1 VLRGCGQKNFLG
13 GGNVIQLR
21 REQPT
26 LWHQGLMKDIE
37 DLWEPW
43 MKEVDRLLDDAA
55 LVERVCQAQGR
66 RHRHSRTLGRLQ
78 TPAEVALRLLIL
90 KHVRNWGYDTLERE
104 VRANLVYRAFTRI
117 GDGKVPDAKTLA
129 RIGQAIGPEVI
140 RDLHER
146 LVALA
151 REHAV
156 VKGRKLRV
164 DTTVV
169 ETNIH
174 YPTDSSLL
182 GDGTRVLTRTM
193 KKIEKKAGGLKQKI
207 RDRMRTVKKRVVSIA
222 LATRQQG
229 RQREERQRKQYAEL
243 LTVTRRI
250 LNQAKV
256 VIEEVEQLPSRRRL
270 PLRPLTENLQSMTNR
285 VRQVIKQTRARI
297 FQGITNLPDKIV
309 SVFEPHTEIIRK
321 GKASKPT
328 EFGKLVEVQE
338 AENQI
343 ITDYRVFAERPSDQ
357 ELLVPAVQEH
367 QRRFGRLPRV
377 VAADAGFYSQANEK
391 KVREMGVSWIAVPN
405 RRTHSEERRKLQ
417 KRRWFRAAQKWRTGC
432 EGRISVLKR
441 RHGLNRCR
449 YRGLH
454 GMERWVGLGV
464 IADNLI
470 QIGTHLALH
479 SA

>member
-1 VLRGCGQKNFLG
+1 M
-13 GGNVIQLR
+13 IQLR

-26 LWHQGLMKDIE
+26 LWHKGLAKDIE

-43 MKEVDRLLDDAA
+43 MRGADRLLDDAA
-55 LVERVCQAQGR
+55 MLESVYEAQGK

-90 KHVRNWGYDTLERE
+90 KHVRNWGYDRLERE

-129 RIGQAIGPEVI
+129 RIGQAIGPQVI

-151 REHAV
+151 REHDV
-156 VKGRKLRV
+156 VQGRKLRV

-182 GDGTRVLTRTM
+182 GDGGRVLTRTM

-207 RDRMRTVKKRVVSIA
+207 RDRMRAVKKRVVAIA
-222 LATRQQG
+222 LAARQVG
-229 RQREERQRKQYAEL
+229 SQREEKQRKQYAEL
-243 LTVTRRI
+243 LTVTQRI
-250 LNQAKV
+250 LKQAKGV
-256 VIEEVEQLPSRRRL
+256 LEEVEQESGSRRRR
-270 PLRPLTENLQSMTNR
+270 LRPLSETLETMADR
-285 VRQVIKQTRARI
+285 VRQVVKQARTRI
-297 FQGITNLPDKIV
+297 FQGITNFPGKIV
-309 SVFEPHTEIIRK
+309 SLFEPHTEIIRK

-328 EFGKLVEVQE
+328 EFGKLVKVQE

-343 ITDYRVFAERPSDQ
+343 ITDYRVFAERPSDR
-357 ELLVPAVQEH
+357 ELLVPAVEQH
-367 QRRFGRLPRV
+367 QRQFGRVPRL
-377 VAADAGFYSQANEK
+377 VAADAGFYSQGNEK
-391 KVREMGVSWIAVPN
+391 KVQEMGASWVAVPN
-405 RRTHSEERRKLQ
+405 RYTHSEERRKLQ
-417 KRRWFRAAQKWRTGC
+417 KRRWFRAAQKWRTGS

-470 QIGTHLALH
+470 HIGGRLALQ
-479 SA
+479 

>member
-1 VLRGCGQKNFLG
+1 M
-13 GGNVIQLR
+13 IQLR
-21 REQPT
+21 HAQPT
-26 LWHQGLMKDIE
+26 LWHKGLAKDIE

-43 MKEVDRLLDDAA
+43 MKEADRLLDDAA
-55 LVERVCQAQGR
+55 LLETVYEAQGQ
-66 RHRHSRTLGRLQ
+66 RHRHSRRLGRLQ
-78 TPAEVALRLLIL
+78 TPAEIALRLLIL

-129 RIGQAIGPEVI
+129 RIGQVIGPEVI
-140 RDLHER
+140 GDLHER
-146 LVALA
+146 LVAMA
-151 REHAV
+151 REHGV

-182 GDGTRVLTRTM
+182 GDGARVLMRTM
-193 KKIEKKAGGLKQKI
+193 KKIDKKAGGLKQKI
-207 RDRMRTVKKRVVSIA
+207 RDRMRTVKKRVVAIA
-222 LATRQQG
+222 LAARQTG
-229 RQREERQRKQYAEL
+229 PQREERRRQQYAEL

-250 LNQAKV
+250 LNQAEGV
-256 VIEEVEQLPSRRRL
+256 LQEVEQLGRPRRRRL
-270 PLRPLTENLQSMTNR
+270 EPLREILETMAGR
-285 VRQVIKQTRARI
+285 VRQVVSQARARV
-297 FQGITNLPDKIV
+297 FQGITHFPEKIV

-328 EFGKLVEVQE
+328 EFGKLVQVQE

-343 ITDYRVFAERPSDQ
+343 ITHYRVFPERPSDQ
-357 ELLVPAVQEH
+357 HLLVPAVEEH
-367 QRRFGRLPRV
+367 QRRFGRVPRL

-391 KVREMGVSWIAVPN
+391 KVQEMGVSWVAVPH
-405 RRTHSEERRKLQ
+405 RSTHSAQRRALQ
-417 KRRWFRAAQKWRTGC
+417 KRGWFRAAQRWRTGS

-449 YRGLH
+449 YRGLT

-470 QIGTHLALH
+470 QIGTHLALQ

>member
-1 VLRGCGQKNFLG
+1 M
-13 GGNVIQLR
+13 IQLR

-26 LWHQGLMKDIE
+26 LWHKGLAKDIE

-43 MKEVDRLLDDAA
+43 MKEADRLLDDAA
-55 LVERVCQAQGR
+55 LLESVYEAQGQ
-66 RHRHSRTLGRLQ
+66 RHPHSRTLGRLQ

-129 RIGQAIGPEVI
+129 RIGQVIGPEVI
-140 RDLHER
+140 RDLHQR

-151 REHAV
+151 REHGV

-182 GDGTRVLTRTM
+182 GDGARVLTRTM
-193 KKIEKKAGGLKQKI
+193 KRIEKKAGGLKQKI
-207 RDRMRTVKKRVVSIA
+207 RDRMRTVKKRVVAIA
-222 LATRQQG
+222 LSARQTG
-229 RQREERQRKQYAEL
+229 PQREERQRKQYAEL
-243 LTVTRRI
+243 LTVTRKI
-250 LNQAKV
+250 LNQAKGV
-256 VIEEVEQLPSRRRL
+256 LEEIEHVSRPRRRR
-270 PLRPLTENLQSMTNR
+270 LRPLTGTLEMMVDR
-285 VRQVIKQTRARI
+285 VRQVAKQTRARI
-297 FQGITNLPDKIV
+297 FQRITHFPGKIV
-309 SVFEPHTEIIRK
+309 SLFEPHTEIIRK

-343 ITDYRVFAERPSDQ
+343 ITHYQVFAERPSDRHR
-357 ELLVPAVQEH
+357 LVPAVAEH
-367 QRRFGRLPRV
+367 QRCFGRLPRL

-391 KVREMGVSWIAVPN
+391 KVQEMGVRWVAVPN
-405 RRTHSEERRKLQ
+405 RSTRSGERRKLE
-417 KRRWFRAAQKWRTGC
+417 KRRWFRAAQKWRTGS

-449 YRGLH
+449 YRGLL
-454 GMERWVGLGV
+454 GMERWVGLGI

-470 QIGTHLALH
+470 HIGSHLALQG
-479 SA
+479 A

>member
-1 VLRGCGQKNFLG
+1 M
-13 GGNVIQLR
+13 IQLR
-21 REQPT
+21 HAQPT
-26 LWHQGLMKDIE
+26 LWHKGLAKDIE

-43 MKEVDRLLDDAA
+43 RKEADRLLDDAA
-55 LVERVCQAQGR
+55 LLETIYEAQGQR
-66 RHRHSRTLGRLQ
+66 YRHSRTLGRLQ
-78 TPAEVALRLLIL
+78 TPAEIALRLLIL
-90 KHVRNWGYDTLERE
+90 KHVRHWGYDTLERE

-129 RIGQAIGPEVI
+129 RMGQVIGPEVI

-146 LVALA
+146 LVAMA
-151 REHAV
+151 REHGV

-169 ETNIH
+169 ETNIP

-182 GDGTRVLTRTM
+182 GDGARVLTRTM
-193 KKIEKKAGGLKQKI
+193 KKIEKAGGLKQRI
-207 RDRMRTVKKRVVSIA
+207 RDRMRTVKKRVVAIA
-222 LATRQQG
+222 LATRQTG
-229 RQREERQRKQYAEL
+229 PQREERQRQQYAEL

-250 LNQAKV
+250 LNQAKGV
-256 VIEEVEQLPSRRRL
+256 LQEVEQLARPRRRHL
-270 PLRPLTENLQSMTNR
+270 QPLTKKLGTMADR
-285 VRQVIKQTRARI
+285 VRQVVSQTRARV
-297 FQGITNLPDKIV
+297 FQKVTHYPRKIV

-343 ITDYRVFAERPSDQ
+343 ITNFRVFAERPSDQ
-357 ELLVPAVQEH
+357 HLLVPAVEEH
-367 QRRFGRLPRV
+367 QRRFGRVPRL

-391 KVREMGVSWIAVPN
+391 KVQEMGVSWIAIPN
-405 RRTHSEERRKLQ
+405 RRTHSAERRALQ
-417 KRRWFRAAQKWRTGC
+417 KRRWFRAAQKWRTGS

-449 YRGLH
+449 YRGLP

-470 QIGTHLALH
+470 QIGTHLALQ

>member
-1 VLRGCGQKNFLG
+1 M
-13 GGNVIQLR
+13 IQLR
-21 REQPT
+21 HAQPT
-26 LWHQGLMKDIE
+26 LWHKGLAEDIE

-43 MKEVDRLLDDAA
+43 MKEADRLLDDAA
-55 LVERVCQAQGR
+55 LVDSVYQAQGR
-66 RHRHSRTLGRLQ
+66 RHEHSRTLGRWQ
-78 TPAEVALRLLIL
+78 TPAEIALRLLIL

-129 RIGQAIGPEVI
+129 RIGQVIGPEVI
-140 RDLHER
+140 RDLHQR
-146 LVALA
+146 LVAMA
-151 REHAV
+151 REHGIV
-156 VKGRKLRV
+156 RGRKLRV

-182 GDGTRVLTRTM
+182 GDGARVLTRTM
-193 KKIEKKAGGLKQKI
+193 KKIQKAGGLKQKI
-207 RDRMRTVKKRVVSIA
+207 RDRLRTVKKRVVAIA
-222 LATRQQG
+222 LATRQPG
-229 RQREERQRKQYAEL
+229 PQREERQRQQYAEL

-250 LNQAKV
+250 LNQAKGV
-256 VIEEVEQLPSRRRL
+256 LQEVEQLAGPRRRHL
-270 PLRPLTENLQSMTNR
+270 QPLTKKLGTMADR
-285 VRQVIKQTRARI
+285 VRQVVSQTRARI
-297 FQGITNLPDKIV
+297 FQRITHYPRKIV

-321 GKASKPT
+321 GKANKPT
-328 EFGKLVEVQE
+328 EFGNLVEVQE

-343 ITDYRVFAERPSDQ
+343 ITNYRIFAERPADQ
-357 ELLVPAVQEH
+357 NLLVPAVEEH
-367 QRRFGRLPRV
+367 ERRFGRVPRL
-377 VAADAGFYSQANEK
+377 VAADAGFYSQANEM
-391 KVREMGVSWIAVPN
+391 KVREMGVSWIAIPN
-405 RRTHSEERRKLQ
+405 RSTHSAERRALQ

-449 YRGLH
+449 YRGLP

-470 QIGTHLALH
+470 HIGTHLALQ